1 MLTTWWPSLLV
12 GGGLVAGYLLALRFR
27 PGTLPR
33 WTSWR
38 TIAWVAG
45 APGVAVALSPP
56 VSELAHHDH
65 RYHMGRHLL
74 LGMYVPLALVLG
86 APLTLLLGSL
96 PRRTQLR
103 LTRMLRSRPVHVVSH
118 PVTAPLLTV
127 VGMFA
132 LYLTPLYAVSMARPE
147 VHVLVMAHFVLAGY
161 LYAWAIAGPD
171 PAPRRPGMATRTTV
185 LILTAGAHAFLA
197 KFLYANAT
205 DLVAGHGHASTFR
218 AATQWMY
225 TAETSRRS
233 RWPPC
238 FSRGGIAVARCSGPS
253 VDGVVGSEG
262 VACRS
267 CLG

>member
-74 LGMYVPLALVLG
+74 VGMYVPLALVLG

-171 PAPRRPGMATRTTV
+171 PAPRRPRDGHPNH
-185 LILTAGAHAFLA
+185 GADPDRRCPRVPGQVPLRQC
-197 KFLYANAT
+197 
-205 DLVAGHGHASTFR
+205 HGPGGWS
-218 AATQWMY
+218 
-225 TAETSRRS
+225 RS
-233 RWPPC
+233 RLHVP
-238 FSRGGIAVARCSGPS
+238 SRHPVDVYGGDIAEIALAALLFAWWYR
-253 VDGVVGSEG
+253 
-262 VACRS
+262 RRTL
-267 CLG
+267 LGT